1 MATMVINF
9 GTQSKL
15 GEGVYSVVY
24 EVEGRAFKLFKR
36 YPQFPPRQTEEGRR
50 LTFQHQCQAYELAS
64 GDPFLQ
70 HHIGTYYG
78 RAIIDDVIDED
89 GSSVKESYLLD
100 CCYVLEVMRGVETKT
115 ASALRLGEI
124 EHFDHIRQATDK
136 FASIGIV
143 FLDSSVFDAADPV
156 RYKFIDFELPYY

>member
-1 MATMVINF
+1 MVINF
-9 GTQSKL
+9 NTHQRL
-15 GEGVYSVVY
+15 GEGVYAIVY

-36 YPQFPPRQTEEGRR
+36 YPQFPPKQPEEGRR
-50 LTFQHQCQAYELAS
+50 LTFQHQCQAYEIAS
-64 GDPFLQ
+64 SDPILKN
-70 HHIGTYYG
+70 HIATYYG

-89 GSSVKESYLLD
+89 GGSAKESYLPD
-100 CCYVLEVMRGVETKT
+100 CCYVVEVMRGVETKT

-124 EHFDHIRQATDK
+124 EQVDHIRQATDK